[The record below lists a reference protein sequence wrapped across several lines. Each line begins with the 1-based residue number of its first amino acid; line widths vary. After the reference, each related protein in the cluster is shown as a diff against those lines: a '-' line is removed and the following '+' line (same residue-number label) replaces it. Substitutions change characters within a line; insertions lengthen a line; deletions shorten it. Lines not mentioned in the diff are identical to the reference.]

1 MSNLR
6 AKTCCF
12 TGHRDI
18 PESEIPGIKERA
30 KRGIRLLYNNGVRF
44 FGVGGALGFDT
55 LMAQLLFRLRK
66 DELKDIKVI
75 LVYPFEG
82 FTSQWNDEQK
92 RLYSRL
98 LPYYDKVVSVARRGK
113 QIFGGSFCVLYCLLC
128 EKLRRNCL
136 YAEICGEAGT

>member
-82 FTSQWNDEQK
+82 FTSQWNDDMIVELQHAPG
-92 RLYSRL
+92 RGVL
-98 LPYYDKVVSVARRGK
+98 L
-113 QIFGGSFCVLYCLLC
+113 
-128 EKLRRNCL
+128 
-136 YAEICGEAGT
+136 